1 MSLRANLDG
10 RIAGKALVAMIALA
24 ALVPLAACSG
34 QETVEV
40 TPALE
45 IGPAETVVL
54 SPSKPTSLP
63 QTKNVV
69 PREKAPPHTPTIPPL
84 PTSPQPVTAEAG
96 TLQIVDYEEAER
108 PEFYNPPV
116 ETEVPT
122 PLPPIKCDAR
132 MPGPDLFTV
141 ISKEYGISKAYAP
154 DDLVPLDEHLPY
166 SVTVGYPNEV
176 REAIMK
182 PLVEMI
188 NDMLDEG
195 LQPWIL
201 SGYRSYAAQAFSWEK
216 WNRLY
221 PETAA
226 IVSAQPGHS
235 EHQLGT
241 VVDFGSPELPGV
253 VGQPDIEFH
262 TYFYKT
268 SEGKWLA
275 ENAHKY
281 GFTMSFTAEAFET
294 TGFYYEPWHF
304 RYVGVDMAELLREQN
319 LTLTEYKLA
328 TEPPPC
334 TP

>member
-1 MSLRANLDG
+1 MRLQTSLDR
-10 RIAGKALVAMIALA
+10 RMAGKVYMAIIALVAL
-24 ALVPLAACSG
+24 LLLAACSP
-34 QETVEV
+34 QEAIEA
-40 TPALE
+40 TPALD
-45 IGPAETVVL
+45 IVPAATATSE
-54 SPSKPTSLP
+54 PTPFP
-63 QTKNVV
+63 QTKNAF
-69 PREKAPPHTPTIPPL
+69 PREKAPPHIPTILPPAAPL
-84 PTSPQPVTAEAG
+84 DQQTAGAG
-96 TLQIVDYEEAER
+96 SLQIIDYEEAKK

-122 PLPPIKCDAR
+122 RLPPVKCDAR
-132 MPGPDLFTV
+132 MPDPNLFTV

-166 SVTVGYPNEV
+166 SVTIGYPNEV
-176 REAIMK
+176 REIILQ
-182 PLVEMI
+182 PLMEMI

-201 SGYRSYAAQAFSWEK
+201 SGYRSYTAQAYSWEK

-241 VVDFGSPELPGV
+241 VIDFGSPELRGI
-253 VGQPDIEFH
+253 VGQADIEFH

-281 GFTMSFTAEAFET
+281 GFTMSFTEEAFET

-304 RYVGVDMAELLREQN
+304 RYVGVEMAEMLREQN

-328 TEPPPC
+328 TESPPC